1 MKWSA
6 KLGEFAGIKVYVHA
20 TFLILIAW
28 VGFAHWQTEGTAQAV
43 VEGVLFILALFACV
57 LLHEFGHALTAKRFG
72 IKTRDITLLPI
83 GGVARLERMPEDPKQ
98 EFWVTMAGPSVNVVI
113 AAGLFALLFLTG
125 TLQPLETLTL
135 TAGSFWERLML
146 LNIFLV
152 VFNMIPAFPMDGGR
166 ALRALLAMRMD
177 YTRATRIAASL
188 GQGIALLFGLLGL
201 FGNPFLI
208 FIALFVWIGAAQ
220 ESAMT
225 QMKSAL
231 GGIPLSDALITD
243 FRALSP
249 RDPLAHAVEF
259 LLSGSQQDFP
269 VLDGDTVVGVLTRA
283 DLLTALAQRGE
294 EAMVSDVMQRDFRTA
309 DPAEMIEVVL
319 QRLQNHKCHTVLV
332 LQREKLIG
340 LITMENLGEFI
351 SVQAARGSSATQPP
365 KASRTPTALRP
376 GVGSPEVKPAVS

>member
-28 VGFAHWQTEGTAQAV
+28 VGFAHWQTQRSTEAV
-43 VEGVLFILALFACV
+43 VAGILFILALFACV

-98 EFWVTMAGPSVNVVI
+98 ELLVTLAGPAVNVVI
-113 AAGLFALLFLTG
+113 AGALYVLLLVTG
-125 TLQPLETLTL
+125 TLAPMGTLTL
-135 TAGSFWERLML
+135 TTGSFWERLML
-146 LNIFLV
+146 LNVVLVIFNL
-152 VFNMIPAFPMDGGR
+152 IPAFPMDGGR

-177 YTRATRIAASL
+177 YTSATRIAASL

-220 ESAMT
+220 EAAMT

-231 GGIPLSDALITD
+231 GGIPLSDAMITE
-243 FRALSP
+243 FRTLSP
-249 RDPLAHAVEF
+249 GDPLAHAVTL

-269 VLDGDTVVGVLTRA
+269 VVDGSAVVGVLTRA
-283 DLLTALAQRGE
+283 DLLTSLAKHGE
-294 EAMVSDVMQRDFRTA
+294 QAIVSDVMQNDFQTA
-309 DPAEMIEVVL
+309 DPAEMIDVVL
-319 QRLQNHKCHTVLV
+319 QRLQNHKCHTVPV
-332 LQREKLIG
+332 LHRKNLIG
-340 LITMENLGEFI
+340 LITMENVGEFI
-351 SVQAARGSSATQPP
+351 SVQSARGSAAGPPRGWRDRSALDTG
-365 KASRTPTALRP
+365 LR
-376 GVGSPEVKPAVS
+376 SPEAKPTVL